1 MRVQARREMIDV
13 TLGGSWCTK
22 PDPYRKFLPGPIT
35 YELVDDDGD
44 VVEITAEEYEEY
56 GVMLA

>member
-1 MRVQARREMIDV
+1 MIDV
-13 TLGGSWCTK
+13 TLGGPWCTK
-22 PDPYRKFLPGPIT
+22 PDPYRRFIPGMTI

-56 GVMLA
+56 GAMLT